1 MYGYPAKI
9 RKPTGKDMNE
19 ASERAITEETASSQ
33 VASMAD
39 SQSETSEM
47 LNAAFKKQREAY
59 LANPIPDYE
68 QRKQDLLTLK
78 KMLNENRD
86 EIVEAI
92 NQDYGNRSRHESLF
106 AEVIAVTD
114 GINDAIK
121 HLKKWMKPQ
130 KRHVDTSLYPGAKN
144 RVIPQPLGVMGI
156 IVPWN
161 FPVNLSFLPLAFA
174 FAAGNRAMVKMS
186 ENSIALSRLLKKAS
200 ATYFPEEKLAWFEE
214 TGSVGIEFSQIPF
227 DLIMFTGS
235 GQTGRAVMA
244 SAAKNLTPVVLEL
257 GGKCPAVI
265 DPEYPLD
272 KAVERIMF
280 VKQFN
285 AGQICTN
292 VDYVFVHESQKDQ
305 LVEKAR
311 EYVAKHC
318 PDINHTD
325 YTSIID
331 DRSFDRLQETLEDA
345 RSKGATIVN
354 LSGDQPSNREAR
366 KIPLHLVL
374 DTTDNMIV
382 RKREIFGPIMT
393 VLTYKEPEEV
403 IRYVNG
409 HDRPLAF
416 YPFSKNSELTSMY
429 IDRIMSGG
437 VTVNDALF
445 HVAQHDLPFGGVGPS
460 GMGHYHGYEGFVT
473 FSKLRPVFYQ
483 ANFSAMKYLRPPYGK
498 FATSVYNFLVKSK
511 S

>member
-1 MYGYPAKI
+1 
-9 RKPTGKDMNE
+9 MNE
-19 ASERAITEETASSQ
+19 AI
-33 VASMAD
+33 
-39 SQSETSEM
+39 EM
-47 LNAAFKKQREAY
+47 VVPEQAEILKAAFRKQREAY
-59 LANPIPDYE
+59 LADPVPDYD
-68 QRKQDLLTLK
+68 QRKQDLLALK
-78 KMLNENRD
+78 KMLTENH
-86 EIVEAI
+86 EAI
-92 NQDYGNRSRHESLF
+92 IEAISQDYGNRSRHESLF
-106 AEVIAVTD
+106 AEVISVADTITD
-114 GINDAIK
+114 TIK

-130 KRHVDTSLYPGAKN
+130 KRHVDVTFYPGAKN
-144 RVIPQPLGVMGI
+144 RVIPQPLGVIGI

-161 FPVNLSFLPLAFA
+161 FPVNLSFSPLAFA

-186 ENSIALSRLLKKAS
+186 ENSIALSRVLKSVSPK
-200 ATYFPEEKLAWFEE
+200 YFPEEKLAWFEE

-265 DPEYPLD
+265 DPDYPLN

-292 VDYVFVHESQKDQ
+292 VDYVFVDENRKDE
-305 LVEKAR
+305 LVELAR
-311 EYVAKHC
+311 KYVAKHC

-345 RSKGATIVN
+345 RSKGATVVN

-374 DTTDNMIV
+374 DTTDNMTI
-382 RKREIFGPIMT
+382 RNRETFGPIMM
-393 VLTYKEPEEV
+393 VLTYREPEEV
-403 IRYVNG
+403 IEYVNG
-409 HDRPLAF
+409 QDRPLAF
-416 YPFSKNSELTSMY
+416 YPFTKNNELASMY

-445 HVAQHDLPFGGVGPS
+445 HVAQHDLPFGGVGAS
-460 GMGHYHGYEGFVT
+460 GMGHYHGHEGFLT

-483 ANFSAMKYLRPPYGK
+483 ANFSVMKYLRPPYGK
-498 FATSVYNFLVKSK
+498 FADTVYDFLLKHK
-511 S
+511 G

>member
-1 MYGYPAKI
+1 
-9 RKPTGKDMNE
+9 MNE
-19 ASERAITEETASSQ
+19 ASEMVIPEQSASPDLEKMEAA
-33 VASMAD
+33 ASAD
-39 SQSETSEM
+39 AEI
-47 LNAAFKKQREAY
+47 LNASFQTQREAY
-59 LANPIPDYE
+59 LADPVPDYD
-68 QRKQDLLTLK
+68 QRKLDLLALK

-86 EIVEAI
+86 EIIEAI

-106 AEVIAVTD
+106 AEVIAVLD

-121 HLKKWMKPQ
+121 HLRKWMKPQ
-130 KRHVDTSLYPGAKN
+130 KRHVDRSTYPGAKN

-161 FPVNLSFLPLAFA
+161 FPVNLSFSPLTYA

-186 ENSIALSRLLKKAS
+186 ENSIALSRLLKKVS
-200 ATYFPEEKLAWFEE
+200 PKYFPEEKLAWFEE
-214 TGSVGIEFSQIPF
+214 TGGVGIEFSQIPF

-265 DPEYPLD
+265 DPDYPLD

-285 AGQICTN
+285 AGQVCTN
-292 VDYVFVHESQKDQ
+292 VDYVFVHESQKDE

-311 EYVAKHC
+311 AYAAKHC

-331 DRSFDRLQETLEDA
+331 DRSFDRLQATLDDA
-345 RSKGATIVN
+345 RGKGATVVN

-374 DTTDNMIV
+374 DTTDNMTI
-382 RKREIFGPIMT
+382 RKRETFGPIMM
-393 VLTYKEPEEV
+393 VLTYREAEEV
-403 IRYVNG
+403 INYVNG
-409 HDRPLAF
+409 QDRPLAF
-416 YPFSKNSELTSMY
+416 YPFTKNSELASMY

-445 HVAQHDLPFGGVGPS
+445 HVAQHDLPFGGVGAS

-483 ANFSAMKYLRPPYGK
+483 ANFSVMKYLGPPYGK
-498 FATSVYNFLVKSK
+498 FASMVFDFLAKSK